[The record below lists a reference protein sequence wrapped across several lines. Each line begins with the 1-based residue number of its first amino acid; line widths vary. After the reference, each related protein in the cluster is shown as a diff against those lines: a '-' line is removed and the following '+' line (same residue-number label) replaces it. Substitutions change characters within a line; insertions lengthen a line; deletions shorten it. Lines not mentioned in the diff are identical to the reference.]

1 MIMMIISKKVLIS
14 AICATLCMSQINLFG
29 FFNDDTSQIF
39 GTTATG
45 ALLGGAFG
53 GGRGAA
59 IGAGVGAGVGIMS
72 TAARRDRERRV
83 QTQQVR
89 SQQHST
95 NNLRRELRDLE
106 ARRDEIQEEL
116 RHAKN
121 ERRRQRLENEL
132 DDVTHDIR
140 DIRRNLRRG

>member
-1 MIMMIISKKVLIS
+1 MKRILLVC
-14 AICATLCMSQINLFG
+14 AICTAFCISQTTLFG
-29 FFNDDTSQIF
+29 DDASRIF

-59 IGAGVGAGVGIMS
+59 IGAGVGAGVGLMS
-72 TAARRDRERRV
+72 TAAERDRRNSRR
-83 QTQQVR
+83 R
-89 SQQHST
+89 SADNREQ
-95 NNLRRELRDLE
+95 NLRRELRDLE

-116 RHAKN
+116 GHVKNAK
-121 ERRRQRLENEL
+121 RRQRLENEL

-140 DIRRNLRRG
+140 DIRRMMRMR